1 MRGDCERAYVKARE
15 DEGGMTVDVMRFLVT
30 YGLDHITG
38 TVKNKPCLNKVV
50 QESVR
55 RLLKEMVDYS
65 TGDLDSDIPK
75 STKLEKVASEQHH
88 SSSREKGHIS
98 VPMKQ
103 GDWLC
108 PK

>member
-1 MRGDCERAYVKARE
+1 
-15 DEGGMTVDVMRFLVT
+15 MRFLVM

-38 TVKNKPCLNKVV
+38 TVKNKPCLNKEV

-55 RLLKEMVDYS
+55 RLLKEMVRR
-65 TGDLDSDIPK
+65 
-75 STKLEKVASEQHH
+75 KLEKVAVQNH
-88 SSSREKGHIS
+88 SSSQEKGGIS